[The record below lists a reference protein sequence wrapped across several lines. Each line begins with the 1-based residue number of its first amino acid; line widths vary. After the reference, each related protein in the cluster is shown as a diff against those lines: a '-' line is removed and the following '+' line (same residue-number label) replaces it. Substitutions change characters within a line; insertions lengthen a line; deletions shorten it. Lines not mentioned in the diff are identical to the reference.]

1 MTRVLVAI
9 EPRMYQEVLVEAFRK
24 HRPHVEVI
32 AAGTATLDGEVGRFG
47 PHLFGPH
54 LIVCNQG
61 SPVIQ
66 GSDLC
71 WVELLMNDRFLDA
84 RIGVGGRVS
93 TISDVGMED
102 MLVVLDEV
110 DSLIS
115 EG

>member
-24 HRPHVEVI
+24 HRPHVKVI
-32 AAGTATLDGEVGRFG
+32 AALDGVLNGEVGRFG
-47 PHLFGPH
+47 SH

-61 SPVIQ
+61 SSVIQ

-102 MLVVLDEV
+102 MLAVLDEV
-110 DSLIS
+110 DSLTS